1 MANEDETDSKPRRS
15 RRRPGTT
22 PESRENQLV
31 ALAVDAAEKQIRNG
45 TASAQVITHFLKLG
59 STREQLEQQRIRH
72 ENELLQAKQE
82 AIASQARVEELYK
95 DALNAM
101 RTYAGQ
107 APRDYDD

>member
-1 MANEDETDSKPRRS
+1 MAKEDESDSMPRRT

-31 ALAVDAAEKQIRNG
+31 ALAVDAAEKQIRAG

-82 AIASQARVEELYK
+82 QIASAGRVEELYK
-95 DALNAM
+95 EALNAM

-107 APRDYDD
+107 APREYDD